1 MCVVYTQRLFSTVT
15 SREGQTRAAAGCGGG
30 GRSRRTEMNKIRRT
44 FSKKTIKAE
53 INNNNTSVVNQIKKG
68 SLLRKSVDQ

>member
-1 MCVVYTQRLFSTVT
+1 
-15 SREGQTRAAAGCGGG
+15 
-30 GRSRRTEMNKIRRT
+30 MNKIRRT

-68 SLLRKSVDQ
+68 SLLRKSVDE